1 VNPANTLRGL
11 RGGVTAL
18 FRAPLFGV
26 LIHILGI
33 VAARWQS
40 NVKLRTGNLQF
51 HNSVHWCYSDAGAVV
66 IEVLC

>member
-26 LIHILGI
+26 LIHIL
-33 VAARWQS
+33 V
-40 NVKLRTGNLQF
+40 
-51 HNSVHWCYSDAGAVV
+51 
-66 IEVLC
+66 